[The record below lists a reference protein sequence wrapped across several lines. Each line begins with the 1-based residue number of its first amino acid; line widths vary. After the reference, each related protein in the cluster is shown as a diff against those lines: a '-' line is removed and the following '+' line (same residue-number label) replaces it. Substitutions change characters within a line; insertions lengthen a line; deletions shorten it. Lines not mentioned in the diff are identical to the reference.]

1 MRGKENLYVCK
12 TERKPV
18 LLETRVR
25 LAVDT
30 AGKVV
35 WV

>member
-1 MRGKENLYVCK
+1 MYVCK

-18 LLETRVR
+18 LVKTRVR
-25 LAVDT
+25 LAVDMP
-30 AGKVV
+30 GKVV